1 MNISGLQKMTLL
13 DYPEK
18 IAATVF
24 TGGCNF
30 RCPFCHNASLVL
42 NSGKVQN
49 ISEEEFFNF
58 LIKRKGLL
66 DGVCISGGEPLLQK
80 EISKF
85 ISKIKSLGFLVKLD
99 TNGSFSSKLKELVGN
114 GLIDYV
120 AMDIKNSPAGYAKTA
135 GTTEEVLSKI
145 NESTA
150 FLLADHVEYEFRTT
164 VVKDFHTKEDLI
176 AIGKWLQGAKRYF
189 IQHFVDSG
197 DLIQPGLR
205 GVEKAELA
213 AFADIVR
220 EYVPSVQIRGI

>member
-1 MNISGLQKMTLL
+1 MTLL
-13 DYPEK
+13 DYPGK

-30 RCPFCHNASLVL
+30 LCPFCHNASFVL
-42 NSGKVQN
+42 NDGKAQN
-49 ISEEEFFNF
+49 ISREEFFNF

-85 ISKIKSLGFLVKLD
+85 ISEIKALGFLVKLD
-99 TNGSFSSKLKELVGN
+99 TNGSFPSELKALVGN
-114 GLIDYV
+114 GLLDYV

-135 GTTEEVLSKI
+135 GTTEAVLAKI
-145 NESTA
+145 NESVD
-150 FLLADHVEYEFRTT
+150 FLLAGHVEYEFRTT
-164 VVKDFHTKEDLI
+164 VVRDFHTREDFA
-176 AIGKWLQGAKRYF
+176 AIGKWIQGAEKYF
-189 IQHFVDSG
+189 LQYFVDSG

-220 EYVPSVQIRGI
+220 EYVPSVQIRGV

>member
-42 NSGKVQN
+42 NTDKAQN

-58 LIKRKGLL
+58 LAKRKGLL

-80 EISKF
+80 EIGEF

-114 GLIDYV
+114 GLLDYV
-120 AMDIKNSPAGYAKTA
+120 AMDIKNSPAGYAITT
-135 GTTEEVLSKI
+135 GTTDDVLSQI
-145 NESTA
+145 NESVT
-150 FLLADHVEYEFRTT
+150 FLLADNVEYEFRTT
-164 VVKDFHTKEDLI
+164 VVENFHSKDDFI
-176 AIGKWLQGAKRYF
+176 AIGKWIQGAKKYF
-189 IQHFVDSG
+189 LQDFVDSG
-197 DLIQPGLR
+197 DLIQSGLR
-205 GVEKAELA
+205 GVKKTELA

-220 EYVPSVQIRGI
+220 EYVPSVQIRGV

>member
-24 TGGCNF
+24 TSGCNF
-30 RCPFCHNASLVL
+30 CCPFCHNASLVL
-42 NSGKVQN
+42 DTGKAKN
-49 ISEEEFFNF
+49 ISEEDFFNF

-85 ISKIKSLGFLVKLD
+85 IYKIKSRGFLVKLD
-99 TNGSFSSKLKELVGN
+99 TNGSLSSKLKELIGN

-120 AMDIKNSPAGYAKTA
+120 AMDIKNSPADYAKTA
-135 GTTEEVLSKI
+135 GTTEEVISKI
-145 NESTA
+145 NESAA

-164 VVKDFHTKEDLI
+164 VVKGFHTKEDF
-176 AIGKWLQGAKRYF
+176 AVIGKWIQGAKRYF
-189 IQHFVDSG
+189 LQNFVDSG